1 MQLEKKMSINKTKFV
16 VAALITCSTAALV
29 GSVSSTIAWYQYST
43 RVTAIYLGA
52 SAGTRGNLK
61 IRIKGTDNWITDLT
75 YKDVANYLAEQN
87 KGQLVQPITSGS
99 MNADDA
105 IKTNDNGGMV
115 FYQNPDGGVPA
126 ERVGYDNLS
135 WKLADDSMYVSIP
148 LELAFDIDNNDGHA
162 FLEKDV
168 YISDLLIQGDWK
180 NDVDPENKKEDLSSA
195 VRVHISSYQS
205 NDQSPNHQ
213 NTAINRLISK
223 DGGTI
228 LTEGYLDLDGDGD
241 LDEYISNQSGVNYHF
256 GDEDESNHHYTAYGE
271 GVQTSYCNK
280 YDIQNGSYQTLQ
292 GDNIEEK
299 IYPAVVESIEETNI
313 LKEESFEFTKEGEQE
328 PTSKC
333 IGKTVAFNDMANEAY
348 LNVVMTIWIEGWEP
362 LPSPTTSDP
371 DAKSPIWN
379 PSDYIGSMFDVG
391 ITFAV
396 QTEQ

>member
-1 MQLEKKMSINKTKFV
+1 MSINKTKFV
-16 VAALITCSTAALV
+16 VAALITCCTAALA
-29 GSVSSTIAWYQYST
+29 GTISSTVAWYQYST
-43 RVTAIYLGA
+43 RVSAVYLGA
-52 SAGTRGNLK
+52 SAGSKGNLK
-61 IRIKGTDNWITDLT
+61 LRIKGTNSWTNDLT
-75 YKDVANYLAEQN
+75 YKDVEDYLLAKN
-87 KGQLVQPITSGS
+87 KGQLVTPITSGP

-105 IKTNDNGGMV
+105 IKTNDSGKMV
-115 FYQNPDGGVPA
+115 FYQNPDGGVPG
-126 ERVGYDNLS
+126 EHVRYDNAS

-148 LELAFDIDNNDGHA
+148 LELSFQREDKDGLSY
-162 FLEKDV
+162 LEKDV

-180 NDVDPENKKEDLSSA
+180 NQDPANKKEDLSSA
-195 VRVHISSYQS
+195 VRVHISTYQS
-205 NDQSPNHQ
+205 QNSQ
-213 NTAINRLISK
+213 NTTLNRLISK
-223 DGGTI
+223 DGGTV

-241 LDEYISNQSGVNYHF
+241 LDEYIASQSGVNYHF

-292 GDNIEEK
+292 EQTVNEK
-299 IYPAVVESIEETNI
+299 IYPSVVESVPETNI
-313 LKEESFEFTKEGEQE
+313 LVEESFEYTKEGEQE

-333 IGKTVAFNDMANEAY
+333 IGQTVAFDDMADEAY

>member
-1 MQLEKKMSINKTKFV
+1 MSINKTKFV
-16 VAALITCSTAALV
+16 VAALITCCTAALA
-29 GSVSSTIAWYQYST
+29 GTISSTVAWYQYST
-43 RVTAIYLGA
+43 RVSAVYLGA
-52 SAGTRGNLK
+52 SAGSKGNLK
-61 IRIKGTDNWITDLT
+61 LRIKGTNSWTNDLT
-75 YKDVANYLAEQN
+75 YKDVEDYLLAKN
-87 KGQLVQPITSGS
+87 KGQLVTPITSGP

-105 IKTNDNGGMV
+105 IKTNDSGKMV

-126 ERVGYDNLS
+126 EHVRYDNAS

-148 LELAFDIDNNDGHA
+148 LELSFQREDKDGLSY
-162 FLEKDV
+162 LEKDV

-180 NDVDPENKKEDLSSA
+180 NQDPANKKEDLSSA
-195 VRVHISSYQS
+195 VRVHINAYQS
-205 NDQSPNHQ
+205 QNSQ
-213 NTAINRLISK
+213 NTTLNRLISK
-223 DGGTI
+223 DGGTV

-241 LDEYISNQSGVNYHF
+241 LDEYIASQSGVNYHF

-292 GDNIEEK
+292 EQTVNEK
-299 IYPAVVESIEETNI
+299 IYPSVVESIPETNI
-313 LKEESFEFTKEGEQE
+313 LKEESLEFTKEGDTN

-333 IGKTVAFNDMANEAY
+333 IGKTVAFDDMANEAY

-362 LPSPTTSDP
+362 LPSPTNSNP